1 MNRATSA
8 GPVPSVRESC
18 APLTERP
25 SSIVTLRSASSR
37 CCAEVISRRIRATR
51 RVSQIDG
58 GSTTSEISE
67 SRQDSATIATAV
79 ATVVVRLAAIEVAV
93 LVTTDCRPPTSLVMR
108 DCTSPV
114 RVLVKKAMDWRCRW
128 VKTSVRSR
136 CITCWPTRVL
146 AQVCT
151 TPSAAVSAA
160 TATMPP
166 ASMASRGR
174 SRFGSAVS
182 ITARSRNGEAMP
194 STDEATMIAVTPAI
208 ARRWGRKRRPMRR
221 SETPRAWAFSAGVT
235 VRRVRGAGAPTG
247 LLSTVFNEEVTSQ

>member
-1 MNRATSA
+1 M
-8 GPVPSVRESC
+8 
-18 APLTERP
+18 
-25 SSIVTLRSASSR
+25 
-37 CCAEVISRRIRATR
+37 
-51 RVSQIDG
+51 
-58 GSTTSEISE
+58 
-67 SRQDSATIATAV
+67 ATAV

-93 LVTTDCRPPTSLVMR
+93 EVTTDCRPPTSLVMR

-146 AQVCT
+146 TQVWT

-166 ASMASRGR
+166 VSTASRGR
-174 SRFGSAVS
+174 SRLGSAVS

-194 STDEATMIAVTPAI
+194 STDETTMIAVTPAI
-208 ARRWGRKRRPMRR
+208 AQRWGRKRRPMRR
-221 SETPRAWAFSAGVT
+221 SETPAGLRLLGGGDGAAAAA
-235 VRRVRGAGAPTG
+235 RRGGGRPRG
-247 LLSTVFNEEVTSQ
+247 LLSTAVDIEVTSQ